1 MVVFDGDESHGR
13 IREKSEKI
21 SLNKSKFYHH
31 PFITPGTWMSQE
43 VSKWLVSG
51 L

>member
-1 MVVFDGDESHGR
+1 MVGFHGDESHGIP
-13 IREKSEKI
+13 IRKSHEKHKI
-21 SLNKSKFYHH
+21 QESSS
-31 PFITPGTWMSQE
+31 WMSQE